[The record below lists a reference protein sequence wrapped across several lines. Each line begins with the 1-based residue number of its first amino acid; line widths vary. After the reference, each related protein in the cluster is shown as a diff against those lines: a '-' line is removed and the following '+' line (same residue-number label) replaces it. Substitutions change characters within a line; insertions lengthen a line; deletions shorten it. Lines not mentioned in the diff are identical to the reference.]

1 MSDLA
6 EMRKQL
12 RELRKDHVKPVSRMK
27 KSDIATE
34 IERLRE
40 KRETTAPVAS
50 VRGAGVKKSEAAVE
64 SIKKAKAS
72 EFPVKPSKKEATA
85 SKAEAPKAKGE
96 KTPKAKMSKAQ
107 MMAMLQEMSSDEE

>member
-72 EFPVKPSKKEATA
+72 EFPVKPSKQSKEA
-85 SKAEAPKAKGE
+85 KAEAPKAKGE
-96 KTPKAKMSKAQ
+96 KKKVSKSALR
-107 MMAMLQEMSSDEE
+107 AMLETMESSDEE